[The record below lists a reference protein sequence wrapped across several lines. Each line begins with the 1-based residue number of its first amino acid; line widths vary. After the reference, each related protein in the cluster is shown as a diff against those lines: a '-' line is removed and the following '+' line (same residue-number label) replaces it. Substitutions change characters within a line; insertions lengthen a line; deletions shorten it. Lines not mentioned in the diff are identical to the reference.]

1 MGYEELQV
9 RWMYSKLPE
18 TKADVLKPLLPPES
32 ILLNIVLQRGRW
44 DEYGIYMTIDATCKG
59 TAGYHAASF
68 FKDFIVITDAGMNQE
83 KTFGTGKIRGIIPYT
98 TIERYE
104 IATNQI
110 SEDYYEYFLVFYMKD
125 KREKF
130 SFRLFEKRKY
140 DDNFNYP
147 WEFTPKLNGRDID
160 FYDKV
165 LKQVMNDSI
174 DYESRA
180 HLLLRVMGKKEEGFS
195 RKFFE
200 SEMSKPEEE
209 FWKSVMRFLQAEKE
223 AGNKDFGNIYD
234 EYTKV
239 RDECQNSI
247 IEYNKKIKENHLKVK
262 NIEEEM
268 SRLQAEIQNLG
279 RFSKNM
285 KNEKLKQLS
294 IDMQMMPEI
303 TRENNELKNQIQEL
317 NDKIYNTRKS
327 KLIQVFETLAADD
340 GDNKIL
346 NCITDLLNA
355 TKQISIEDLI
365 FIIDMLDWQHY
376 PPTETEAR
384 AEITPLIAQGK
395 AVYENGILYDKSSI
409 NAELLEEIENR
420 KDEVAQKSFDEYKEK
435 IYDTICA
442 EVIKSRVVRRQA
454 MDDMLNREMM
464 GSIECLSEK
473 FNQEIIGM
481 LIDNGVM
488 KDMNKIFVAL
498 K

>member
-18 TKADVLKPLLPPES
+18 TKAEVLKPLLPPES
-32 ILLNIVLQRGRW
+32 ILLNVVLQRGRW
-44 DEYGIYMTIDATCKG
+44 DEYGILMTIDATCKG

-83 KTFGTGKIRGIIPYT
+83 RTFGTGKIRGIIPYT

-104 IATNQI
+104 IASNQI
-110 SEDYYEYFLVFYMKD
+110 SEDYTEYFLVFYMKD

-147 WEFTPKLNGRDID
+147 WEFTPKMNGRDIN

-165 LKQVMNDSI
+165 MKEVMADPI

-180 HLLLRVMGKKEEGFS
+180 HLLLKVMGMREEGFT

-200 SEMSKPEEE
+200 QEMGKPEEE
-209 FWKSVMRFLQAEKE
+209 FWKSVMKFLQAEKE
-223 AGNKDFGNIYD
+223 AGNKEFGNIYD
-234 EYTKV
+234 EYSKI
-239 RDECQNSI
+239 RDESQNSI
-247 IEYNKKIKENHLKVK
+247 IEFNRSIKENHLRVK

-294 IDMQMMPEI
+294 VDMQMMPEI
-303 TRENNELKNQIQEL
+303 TRENDELKRQIAEL
-317 NDKIYNTRKS
+317 NDKIYSARKT

-340 GDNKIL
+340 GNDKVI
-346 NCITDLLNA
+346 NCVSNLIKA
-355 TKQISIEDLI
+355 TGKISIEDLI
-365 FIIDMLDWQHY
+365 FIIDMLDWKHY

-384 AEITPLIAQGK
+384 AELTPLIAQGK
-395 AVYENGILYDKSSI
+395 AVI
-409 NAELLEEIENR
+409 
-420 KDEVAQKSFDEYKEK
+420 
-435 IYDTICA
+435 
-442 EVIKSRVVRRQA
+442 
-454 MDDMLNREMM
+454 
-464 GSIECLSEK
+464 
-473 FNQEIIGM
+473 
-481 LIDNGVM
+481 
-488 KDMNKIFVAL
+488 
-498 K
+498 

>member
-18 TKADVLKPLLPPES
+18 TKAEVLKPLLPPES
-32 ILLNIVLQRGRW
+32 ILLNVVLQRGRW
-44 DEYGIYMTIDATCKG
+44 DEYGILMTIDVTCKG

-83 KTFGTGKIRGIIPYT
+83 RTFGTGKVRGIIPYI

-104 IATNQI
+104 IASNQI
-110 SEDYYEYFLVFYMKD
+110 SEDYTEYFLVFYMKD

-147 WEFTPKLNGRDID
+147 WEFTPKMNGRDIN

-165 LKQVMNDSI
+165 MKEVMADPI

-180 HLLLRVMGKKEEGFS
+180 HLLLKVMGMREEGFT

-200 SEMSKPEEE
+200 QEMGKSEEE
-209 FWKSVMRFLQAEKE
+209 FWKSVMKFLQAEKE
-223 AGNKDFGNIYD
+223 AGNKEFGNIYD
-234 EYTKV
+234 EYSKI
-239 RDECQNSI
+239 RDESQNSI
-247 IEYNKKIKENHLKVK
+247 IEFNRSIKENHLRVK

-294 IDMQMMPEI
+294 VDMQMMPEI
-303 TRENNELKNQIQEL
+303 TRENDELKRQIAEL
-317 NDKIYNTRKS
+317 NDKIYSLRKT

-340 GDNKIL
+340 GNDKVI
-346 NCITDLLNA
+346 NCVSNLIKA
-355 TKQISIEDLI
+355 TGKISIEDLI
-365 FIIDMLDWQHY
+365 FIIDMLDWKHY

-384 AEITPLIAQGK
+384 AELTPLIAQGK
-395 AVYENGILYDKSSI
+395 AVYENGIVYDKSSI
-409 NAELLEEIENR
+409 DESLLEEIEAR
-420 KDEVAQKSFDEYKEK
+420 KDEIAQETFDSCRDK

-442 EVIKSRVVRRQA
+442 QVIKSRVVRRQA
-454 MDDMLNREMM
+454 MEDMLNREMM

-473 FNQEIIGM
+473 FNQEIIDM
-481 LIDNGVM
+481 LINNGVM